1 LSDNFQIL
9 LLDLNLEN
17 ENGYQLLKYI
27 DHNEINPDIHIELN
41 DVHDGISLSYEDNG
55 VGIDRNEL
63 DYLMTSGGTTKERD
77 EHHGIGFSVI
87 QDAIIFHS
95 GNLTILPTN
104 QGVKFLIT
112 LR

>member
-1 LSDNFQIL
+1 IGRDLDYGNICYILRAMINFVQ
-9 LLDLNLEN
+9 NSV
-17 ENGYQLLKYI
+17 
-27 DHNEINPDIHIELN
+27 DHNEINPDIQIELN
-41 DVHDGISLSYEDNG
+41 DVDDGSSLSYEENG
-55 VGIDRNEL
+55 VRIDRNEL